1 MKEINLKSKR
11 FILKRISKSD
21 ASKKYLSWFKD
32 YQVKEFIENSGT
44 IESIKDLKNNIEKEN
59 LKKNVFFFKILSLS
73 KNHIGN
79 VKITN
84 FKSQN
89 FSNIGILIG
98 DKKWRGKRLLKE
110 ISDMLS
116 SWLFKKFSIPNLNS
130 GVNSKNYA
138 SIQGFLNSGYRIIS
152 NKKKNIS
159 FNRNYFISK
168 LIIGTANFK
177 KNYGFKKQIKKIS
190 IHKLKKTLI
199 KNNLSTFDTANNY
212 GSECEIGKISK
223 KLDTNAITKITIR
236 ANQFD
241 KFSIISKI
249 KKSLINCRIKKF
261 DAVLIHNEQI
271 VFNKNFNKVLKI
283 LKLIKEKGL
292 TKKIGISIYDVNL
305 LKKFEKKLSNLDVIS
320 LPYNIFDRRLENKN
334 IKK

>member
-152 NKKKNIS
+152 NKKKKH
-159 FNRNYFISK
+159 FI
-168 LIIGTANFK
+168 
-177 KNYGFKKQIKKIS
+177 
-190 IHKLKKTLI
+190 
-199 KNNLSTFDTANNY
+199 
-212 GSECEIGKISK
+212 
-223 KLDTNAITKITIR
+223 
-236 ANQFD
+236 
-241 KFSIISKI
+241 
-249 KKSLINCRIKKF
+249 
-261 DAVLIHNEQI
+261 
-271 VFNKNFNKVLKI
+271 
-283 LKLIKEKGL
+283 
-292 TKKIGISIYDVNL
+292 
-305 LKKFEKKLSNLDVIS
+305 
-320 LPYNIFDRRLENKN
+320 
-334 IKK
+334 